1 MSLLRHIQACHDADI
16 SEFLPFYLASEQ
28 GSPQVGAIHPS
39 CVTEL
44 RKFLPELTEFQNG
57 LGLAEENFDA
67 RNRIFAEFGNRLVAA
82 GKIRRLK
89 GESFPILPYLST
101 KNPAINSDADFA
113 HPFARPFSHPLALID
128 RKILPFLGVLGFGIH
143 LNGIH
148 RNGQKDITHL
158 WIARRSLD
166 RAIAPDKLDN
176 MVAGGQGAY
185 FTPLETLIKE
195 ADEEAGL
202 PKALILDAKAVGQIN
217 YTKKWELPGWGPGL
231 RHDCLFIY
239 DLEIPPTITPNNK
252 DGEIAEFFLMSLA
265 EITDALDSSDDFKF
279 NVTLVQIDFLLR
291 HGFITNTH
299 PEYLDI
305 ARFFRIS

>member
-16 SEFLPFYLASEQ
+16 SLFLPFYLA
-28 GSPQVGAIHPS
+28 GNQVGAVHPS
-39 CVTEL
+39 CVAEL
-44 RKFLPELTEFQNG
+44 RKFLPEMTVIQDG
-57 LGLAEENFDA
+57 YGIAEENFDA
-67 RNRIFAEFGNRLVAA
+67 RNRIFAEFGKKLVAH

-89 GESFPILPYLST
+89 GENFPILPYLST
-101 KNPAINSDADFA
+101 KTTAVHSDADFA
-113 HPFARPFSHPLALID
+113 HPLALID
-128 RKILPFLGVLGFGIH
+128 RKIVPFLGVQGFGIH
-143 LNGIH
+143 LNGIY
-148 RNGQKDITHL
+148 RNPRQDITHL

-166 RAIAPDKLDN
+166 RAIAPGKLDN

-202 PKALILDAKAVGQIN
+202 PKALIADAKAVGQIS
-217 YTKKWELPGWGPGL
+217 YTKKWELPGWGTGL

-239 DLEIPPTITPNNK
+239 DLEIPSTITPQNK
-252 DGEIAEFFLMSLA
+252 DGEIAEFFLMGLA
-265 EITDALDSSDDFKF
+265 EIAESLDSRDDFKF

-291 HGFITNTH
+291 HGFMTQSH

-305 ARFFRIS
+305 SRFFTIS

>member
-1 MSLLRHIQACHDADI
+1 MSLLRHIHACHDADI
-16 SEFLPFYLASEQ
+16 SEFLPFYLR
-28 GSPQVGAIHPS
+28 GDQVGAVHPA
-39 CVTEL
+39 CLKEL
-44 RKFLPELTEFQNG
+44 RKFLPEMTALQDG
-57 LGLAEENFDA
+57 YGIAEGNFDA
-67 RNRIFAEFGNRLVAA
+67 RNRIFAEFGKKLVAA

-89 GESFPILPYLST
+89 GENFPILPYLST
-101 KNPAINSDADFA
+101 KNTAAHSDADFA
-113 HPFARPFSHPLALID
+113 HPFALPLALID
-128 RKILPFLGVLGFGIH
+128 RKIVPFLGVQGFGVH

-166 RAIAPDKLDN
+166 RAIAPGKLDN

-185 FTPLETLIKE
+185 FTPLQTLIKE

-202 PKALILDAKAVGQIN
+202 PKALIAEAQAVGQIS

-231 RHDCLFIY
+231 RHDCLFVY

-252 DGEIAEFFLMSLA
+252 DGETAEFFLMSLA
-265 EITDALDSSDDFKF
+265 EIAEALDISDDFKF
-279 NVTLVQIDFLLR
+279 NVTLVQIDFLIR
-291 HGFITNTH
+291 HGFMAHSH